1 LFFERIVVLQNASA
15 LWKFQRGV
23 KMPEKK
29 TLMETEKGG
38 IKREGIGFTQR
49 PE

>member
-29 TLMETEKGG
+29 TLMEEKGG
-38 IKREGIGFTQR
+38 IKREGIGYA
-49 PE
+49 EA